1 MHFRHRQEAFK
12 TFTRIPIFL
21 SLCYRL
27 KFLYPKYFAPS
38 SQSHSRISL
47 KIFFLPKKY
56 IYPGAQNF
64 RLSKYFSFQNI
75 LHQVYRAQEN
85 SSQNIFLTK
94 IFCTRF
100 PEPRQDLSQNIFLSK
115 KIFFLRERIPRAQ
128 FHPTQILNKTVYKP
142 QFTTYFFSTIPL

>member
-47 KIFFLPKKY
+47 KIFSFQKKY

-75 LHQVYRAQEN
+75 LHQVPRAMAESLSKYFSFQNNILPEGEN
-85 SSQNIFLTK
+85 SQSPVSFHANSKQNSLQTPIYHL
-94 IFCTRF
+94 
-100 PEPRQDLSQNIFLSK
+100 
-115 KIFFLRERIPRAQ
+115 FF
-128 FHPTQILNKTVYKP
+128 
-142 QFTTYFFSTIPL
+142 